1 MGYYE
6 YNYINEGLSC
16 EYMLDDYSYK
26 YNYLVCYL
34 MIDDEGDISIT
45 QDFYEVSESKISD

>member
-1 MGYYE
+1 
-6 YNYINEGLSC
+6 
-16 EYMLDDYSYK
+16 MLDDYSYK